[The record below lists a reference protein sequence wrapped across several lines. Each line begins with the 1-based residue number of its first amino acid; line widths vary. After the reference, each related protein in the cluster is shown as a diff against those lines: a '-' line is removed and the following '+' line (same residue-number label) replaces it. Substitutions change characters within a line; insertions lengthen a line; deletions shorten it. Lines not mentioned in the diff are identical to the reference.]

1 MTILPA
7 DALPTAF
14 NPPAR
19 GFSPDEF
26 AGRTARAQR
35 LMRDAR
41 LDALL
46 VTAPPNFRYFSG
58 FDSQFWESP
67 TRPWFIVVPADGEPI
82 AVIPDI
88 AAPELART
96 WIRTI
101 HTWPA
106 PRPAD
111 DGRSLL
117 CSVFAGLPNRHGRIG
132 AELGREMA
140 LRMPV
145 IEFMAL
151 RDAVPGFAFVDGSPC
166 LWQIR
171 QVKTPAEIRHI
182 RYVCELA
189 SDAYRALPGLVGTG
203 MTEREV
209 ARALRIDLARRGADS
224 TPFLPVISGPGGVA
238 QIVCGPGDRRLEA
251 GDVMF
256 IDTGSIYD
264 GYFCDFDRVYAIGA
278 IDDAAKRAH
287 ETVWQATEAG
297 IAAAQPGATTDDLW
311 AAMQAVLDAGG
322 ALGNNVGR
330 SGHGL
335 GMQLT
340 EPPSNMPGDGTVLQ
354 PGMVMT
360 IEPGMEYASGRM
372 IVHEENVVITEE
384 GCELLTKRAPREMW
398 RVD

>member
-1 MTILPA
+1 
-7 DALPTAF
+7 
-14 NPPAR
+14 
-19 GFSPDEF
+19 
-26 AGRTARAQR
+26 
-35 LMRDAR
+35 
-41 LDALL
+41 
-46 VTAPPNFRYFSG
+46 
-58 FDSQFWESP
+58 
-67 TRPWFIVVPADGEPI
+67 
-82 AVIPDI
+82 
-88 AAPELART
+88 
-96 WIRTI
+96 
-101 HTWPA
+101 
-106 PRPAD
+106 
-111 DGRSLL
+111 
-117 CSVFAGLPNRHGRIG
+117 
-132 AELGREMA
+132 
-140 LRMPV
+140 
-145 IEFMAL
+145 
-151 RDAVPGFAFVDGSPC
+151 
-166 LWQIR
+166 
-171 QVKTPAEIRHI
+171 
-182 RYVCELA
+182 
-189 SDAYRALPGLVGTG
+189 

-360 IEPGMEYASGRM
+360 IEPGMEYAHGRM
-372 IVHEENVVITEE
+372 IVHEENVVITED
-384 GCELLTKRAPREMW
+384 GAELLTRRAPREMW

>member
-1 MTILPA
+1 MTIA
-7 DALPTAF
+7 STAASPTA
-14 NPPAR
+14 PTGPTR
-19 GFSPDEF
+19 RFSPEEF
-26 AGRTARAQR
+26 AGRTTRAQR
-35 LMRDAR
+35 LMRQAR

-67 TRPWFIVVPADGEPI
+67 TRPWFIVVPAEGEPI

-88 AAPELART
+88 ATPELART

-101 HTWPA
+101 HTWPS
-106 PRPAD
+106 PRPSD
-111 DGRSLL
+111 DGGSLL
-117 CSVFAGLPNRHGRIG
+117 REVFAGLPNRHGRIG

-151 RDAVPGFAFVDGSPC
+151 RDAVPGFTFVDGSPC

-171 QVKTPAEIRHI
+171 MVKTPGEIQHIRHI
-182 RYVCELA
+182 CELA
-189 SDAYRALPGLVGTG
+189 SDAYCALPGLVRVE

-209 ARALRIDLARRGADS
+209 ARELRIDLARRGADS

-238 QIVCGPGDRRLEA
+238 QIVCGPGDRRLER

-256 IDTGSIYD
+256 IDTGSTYD
-264 GYFCDFDRVYAIGA
+264 GYFCDFDRVYAIGE
-278 IDDAAKRAH
+278 ISDAAKRAH
-287 ETVWQATEAG
+287 DTVWRATEAG
-297 IAAAQPGATTDDLW
+297 IVAARPGVTTDGLW
-311 AAMQAVLDAGG
+311 AAMQEVLDAGG

-354 PGMVMT
+354 PGMIMT
-360 IEPGMEYASGRM
+360 IEPGMEYAPGKM
-372 IVHEENVVITEE
+372 IVHEENVVITED
-384 GCELLTKRAPREMW
+384 GAELLTKRAPREMW
-398 RVD
+398 RID

>member
-1 MTILPA
+1 MTIA
-7 DALPTAF
+7 PTKAS
-14 NPPAR
+14 PGMSGAPAR
-19 GFSPDEF
+19 GFSPEEF

-35 LMRDAR
+35 LMHDAR

-67 TRPWFIVVPADGEPI
+67 TRPWFIVVPAEGEPI

-106 PRPAD
+106 PRPSD

-117 CSVFAGLPNRHGRIG
+117 CEVFAGLPNRHGRIG

-182 RYVCELA
+182 RYICELA
-189 SDAYRALPGLVGTG
+189 SEAYRGLPGLVGAG

-209 ARALRIDLARRGADS
+209 ARELRIDLARRGADS
-224 TPFLPVISGPGGVA
+224 TPFLPVISGPGGVT
-238 QIVCGPGDRRLEA
+238 QIVCGPGDRRLEP

-256 IDTGSIYD
+256 IDTGSTYD

-278 IDDAAKRAH
+278 IDDAARRAH
-287 ETVWQATEAG
+287 DTLWRATEAG
-297 IAAAQPGATTDDLW
+297 ISAARPGATTDDLW
-311 AAMQAVLDAGG
+311 AAMQGILDAGG
-322 ALGNNVGR
+322 ALGSNVGR

-354 PGMVMT
+354 PGMVVT
-360 IEPGMEYASGRM
+360 IEPGMEYMPGRM
-372 IVHEENVVITEE
+372 IVHEENVVIGED
-384 GCELLTKRAPREMW
+384 GAELLTHRAPREMW
-398 RVD
+398 RID

>member
-82 AVIPDI
+82 AVIPDV

-372 IVHEENVVITEE
+372 IVHEENVVITED
-384 GCELLTKRAPREMW
+384 GCELLTKRAPREIW

>member
-1 MTILPA
+1 MTIPPTEASPA
-7 DALPTAF
+7 PTD
-14 NPPAR
+14 PPAR
-19 GFSPDEF
+19 GFSPEEF
-26 AGRTARAQR
+26 AGRTVRAQR
-35 LMRDAR
+35 LMHAAR

-101 HTWPA
+101 HTWPS

-111 DGRSLL
+111 DGGSLL
-117 CSVFAGLPNRHGRIG
+117 RAVFSGLPNRHGRIG

-171 QVKTPAEIRHI
+171 QVKTPAEIGHIRHI
-182 RYVCELA
+182 CTLA
-189 SDAYRALPGLVGTG
+189 SDAYRALPGLVSPG

-209 ARALRIDLARRGADS
+209 ARALRIDLARRRADS

-238 QIVCGPGDRRLEA
+238 QIVCGPGDRRLMP

-256 IDTGSIYD
+256 IDTGSTYD

-278 IDDAAKRAH
+278 IDDAARRAQ

-297 IAAAQPGATTDDLW
+297 IAAARPGATTDDLW

-354 PGMVMT
+354 AGMVMT
-360 IEPGMEYASGRM
+360 IEPGMEYLPGRM
-372 IVHEENVVITEE
+372 IVHEENVVITED
-384 GCELLTKRAPREMW
+384 GAALLTRRAPREMW

>member
-1 MTILPA
+1 MTIPPA

-372 IVHEENVVITEE
+372 IVHEENVVITED
-384 GCELLTKRAPREMW
+384 GCELLTKRAPREIW

>member
-1 MTILPA
+1 MTIASTAASPA
-7 DALPTAF
+7 TSGA
-14 NPPAR
+14 PAR
-19 GFSPDEF
+19 GFSPEEF

-35 LMRDAR
+35 LMHQAR

-46 VTAPPNFRYFSG
+46 VTAPPNSRYFSG

-106 PRPAD
+106 PRPSD

-117 CSVFAGLPNRHGRIG
+117 RDVFADLPNRHGRIG

-151 RDAVPGFAFVDGSPC
+151 RDVVPGFTFVDGSPC

-182 RYVCELA
+182 RHICELA
-189 SDAYRALPGLVGTG
+189 SDAYRALPGVVRSG

-209 ARALRIDLARRGADS
+209 ARELRIDLARRGADS

-238 QIVCGPGDRRLEA
+238 QIVCGPGDRRLEP

-256 IDTGSIYD
+256 IDTGSTYD

-278 IDDAAKRAH
+278 ISDAAKRAH

-297 IAAAQPGATTDDLW
+297 IAAARPGVTTDGLW
-311 AAMQAVLDAGG
+311 AAMQAVLDGGG

-340 EPPSNMPGDGTVLQ
+340 EPPSNMQGDGTVLQ

-360 IEPGMEYASGRM
+360 IEPGMEYAPGKM
-372 IVHEENVVITEE
+372 IVHEENVVITED
-384 GCELLTKRAPREMW
+384 GAELLTKRAPREMW

>member
-82 AVIPDI
+82 AVIPDV

-372 IVHEENVVITEE
+372 IVHEENVVITED